1 MDTKNMTEYIKV
13 NLPLT
18 EQDYLSGN
26 GEGVWVL
33 VDPKTKQAYDM
44 DAAGGGYM
52 GILDN
57 DSCYYPGLNAG
68 ELIPFELRGA
78 YRPVADF
85 RSFLSKLPRL
95 TPEGKALLL
104 EGIAM
109 HQAGHQQR
117 ITDPSDPR
125 YEGPLCCDCQFCG
138 DKYSFPEPND
148 LIYMDLENPMLKHF
162 YCCCGD
168 CNLYG
173 KDITGLG
180 IHECK
185 HFEEL

>member
-1 MDTKNMTEYIKV
+1 MDKKNMTEYIKV

-18 EQDYLSGN
+18 EQDYLAGN

-33 VDPKTKQAYDM
+33 VDPKTKQAHDT
-44 DAAGGGYM
+44 DATGGGYV

-68 ELIPFELRGA
+68 QLIPFELRGS
-78 YRPVADF
+78 YRPVANF
-85 RSFLSKLPRL
+85 YSFLSKLTRL
-95 TPEGKALLL
+95 TQEGKALLL
-104 EGIAM
+104 ERIAM
-109 HQAGHQQR
+109 NQTGHNR
-117 ITDPSDPR
+117 PTDPSDPH
-125 YEGPLCCDCQFCG
+125 YEGPLCCDCQYCG

-148 LIYMDLENPMLKHF
+148 LILMDPENPILKHF

-180 IHECK
+180 IHECE

>member
-1 MDTKNMTEYIKV
+1 MDKKDMTEHIKV

-18 EQDYLSGN
+18 EQDYLDGN

-33 VDPKTKQAYDM
+33 VDLKTKQAHDM
-44 DAAGGGYM
+44 DAEGGGYL

-68 ELIPFELRGA
+68 QLIPFEMRGSV
-78 YRPVADF
+78 RPVANF
-85 RSFLSKLPRL
+85 YAFLSRLSKL
-95 TPEGKALLL
+95 TPEEKAQLL
-104 EGIAM
+104 E
-109 HQAGHQQR
+109 R
-117 ITDPSDPR
+117 ISMCQWRPSDTSDTH
-125 YEGPLCCDCQFCG
+125 YEGPLCCDCQYCG

-168 CNLYG
+168 CDLYG

-185 HFEEL
+185 HFEAL

>member
-1 MDTKNMTEYIKV
+1 MDKSKMTEYIKV

-18 EQDYLSGN
+18 ERDYEAGN

-33 VDPKTKQAYDM
+33 VDQDTKLAHDE
-44 DAAGGGYM
+44 DAVSGSYI

-68 ELIPFELRGA
+68 ELLPFEMRGDN
-78 YRPVADF
+78 RPVADF
-85 RSFLSKLPRL
+85 HGFLSKLAKL
-95 TPEGKALLL
+95 TPEGKELLIRQ
-104 EGIAM
+104 IAE
-109 HQAGHQQR
+109 HRAWADR
-117 ITDPSDPR
+117 ISKPD
-125 YEGPLCCDCQFCG
+125 YEGPICCDCQYCG
-138 DKYSFPEPND
+138 DKHSFPEPND
-148 LIYMDLENPMLKHF
+148 LLEMDPENPVLKHF

-168 CNLYG
+168 CGFYG

-180 IHECK
+180 IQECE